1 MMPWRTFGKQSDDEL
16 KAMFAY
22 IRTIPAVAH
31 RVDNTQAPTLCPR
44 CGLTHGGGNT
54 NKPIE
59 D

>member
-1 MMPWRTFGKQSDDEL
+1 L